1 MIKLVISKPNWSKS
15 HPLND
20 LVLAYDAIERKLV
33 YANHYEKMT
42 VDIDYPAD
50 EGMLIDDWKAGYV
63 HSFAGRRQYCVDILN
78 YWLLNKPLDHIQ
90 WDNFYD
96 QEIDEIKNF
105 YLDLYPNGNFTEAFG
120 CWMNKKTIY

>member
-20 LVLAYDAIERKLV
+20 LVLAYDVMKHKLV

-50 EGMLIDDWKAGYV
+50 EGMLIDDWKA
-63 HSFAGRRQYCVDILN
+63 
-78 YWLLNKPLDHIQ
+78 
-90 WDNFYD
+90 
-96 QEIDEIKNF
+96 
-105 YLDLYPNGNFTEAFG
+105 
-120 CWMNKKTIY
+120 